1 MKIESNP
8 AHVEAATTPLHWKQ
22 GFAEDFADFPMA
34 YRRVKAT
41 VLQEPRRLCWSDGAA
56 ACIGLNS
63 KHLERHAHDFESCF
77 AQGQVEYLGQTLAP
91 VASAYAGHQ
100 FGVWAGQL
108 GDGRAML
115 LGDLPS
121 QASAGDWGFDAIDS
135 IHLSDR
141 IEVQLKGSGQT
152 PYSRMGDGRAVLRS
166 SIREFLGSEAMI
178 GLGIPSTRA
187 LCLYGS
193 DDPVFRETTET
204 AAIVTRLAPTFLRF
218 GHVEFFAHFHHHDA
232 LNHFLRKLAKR
243 HYPKALSARHDA
255 SGLNDDDLYKLAL
268 FKSIASRTGDLIAR
282 WQSVGFCHGV
292 MNTDN
297 MSLIGLTIDYGP
309 FGFLDQYDE
318 DHVCNHSDHQ
328 GRYSYSNQ
336 AAVGAWNCKALA
348 LAFRAVIS
356 DEAAPFLAEGLQ
368 AYRRAYEMRW
378 QERFATKFGL
388 MPAGFKTQQKSD
400 NPQNAQSD
408 EQNLGNDGGAS
419 IHQFLE
425 QSMQM
430 LQRCKPDF
438 TLFFRRLSKTSLN
451 PPQEASELRDTVLDL
466 ASFDAWWDAYR
477 DIAQGQMSRLR
488 WDSSHRQAMMLAVNP
503 KYILRNHLAELAIR
517 RARGDHGQP
526 DYDEIERLLHVL
538 RKPYDEQPE
547 FESYAAEPP
556 QWAKGL
562 SVSCSS

>member
-1 MKIESNP
+1 
-8 AHVEAATTPLHWKQ
+8 
-22 GFAEDFADFPMA
+22 
-34 YRRVKAT
+34 
-41 VLQEPRRLCWSDGAA
+41 
-56 ACIGLNS
+56 
-63 KHLERHAHDFESCF
+63 
-77 AQGQVEYLGQTLAP
+77 
-91 VASAYAGHQ
+91 
-100 FGVWAGQL
+100 
-108 GDGRAML
+108 ML

-121 QASAGDWGFDAIDS
+121 KASAGDWGFDALDS
-135 IHLSDR
+135 IELSDR

-187 LCLYGS
+187 LCLYAS

-218 GHVEFFAHFHHHDA
+218 GHIEFFAHFHHHDA
-232 LNHFLRKLAKR
+232 LNHLLRKLAQK
-243 HYPKALSARHDA
+243 HYPAVLSACHEA
-255 SGLNDDDLYKLAL
+255 SGLSDDDFYKLAL
-268 FKSIASRTGDLIAR
+268 FKSIASRSGDLIAR

-297 MSLIGLTIDYGP
+297 MSLMGLTIDYGP

-318 DHVCNHSDHQ
+318 DHICNHSDHQ
-328 GRYSYSNQ
+328 GRYSYNNQ

-348 LAFRAVIS
+348 LAFRTVLS
-356 DEAAPFLAEGLQ
+356 EEAAPYLAEGLQ
-368 AYRRAYEMRW
+368 AYRRAYETRW
-378 QERFATKFGL
+378 QERFAAKFGL
-388 MPAGFKTQQKSD
+388 MPAGLKTQHKSD
-400 NPQNAQSD
+400 DPQTAQSD
-408 EQNLGNDGGAS
+408 EQDLDDDAGPS
-419 IHQFLE
+419 IQHFLE
-425 QSMQM
+425 QSMEM

-438 TLFFRRLSKTSLN
+438 TLFFRRLSKTSLQA
-451 PPQEASELRDTVLDL
+451 PQECSEIRDMVLDL

-477 DIAQGQMSRLR
+477 DIAQRQMSRLR
-488 WDSSHRQAMMLAVNP
+488 WDPGQRQAMMLAVNP